1 MPYLSPYNMNTR
13 SLDHMMDCDIVADV
27 LTHMSS
33 IMDQCELHK
42 ITKRRQVAQAAYAVA
57 KVFGFRSAYHDLHL
71 THPSMTHH
79 VLAPGED
86 VIPMGGVNG
95 VEIYWR
101 LILLGEESKAAA
113 TGTSASDRLSG
124 NSTMSNQVEVDV
136 RRGFKFIVVT
146 MELTGKAF
154 FELCRDCGKKTALA
168 KAVRDKLKA
177 KWGSSGSAY
186 GVYESASGTKGGDG
200 YRFVRLMDGIPK
212 IYQPGWNGWVGA

>member
-1 MPYLSPYNMNTR
+1 MNVT

-27 LTHMSS
+27 LTHMTS
-33 IMDQCELHK
+33 IIDQCELHK

-57 KVFGFRSAYHDLHL
+57 KVFGYRSAYHDLHL
-71 THPSMTHH
+71 THPSMKHH

-101 LILLGEESKAAA
+101 LTLLGEESKAGA

-124 NSTMSNQVEVDV
+124 NTAMANQVEGDV

-146 MELTGKAF
+146 MEMTGSAF
-154 FELCRDCGKKTALA
+154 SQLCHECGRKTTLSG
-168 KAVRDKLKA
+168 KVSNMLKA
-177 KWGSSGSAY
+177 KWGSKGTSF
-186 GVYESASGTKGGDG
+186 GVYQAAVGNGDG
-200 YRFVRLMDGIPK
+200 YRFVRLMDGVPK
-212 IYQPGWNGWVGA
+212 VYQQGWGGWVTP